1 MLKNAYLVYKHVQWC
16 SIFETS
22 IIKTHMTHLQH
33 SSLFI
38 GHVLL
43 FASPTPHG
51 LAGKLLQVLAQ
62 SGLGVVP
69 KTALAIDF
77 YVVYVG

>member
-1 MLKNAYLVYKHVQWC
+1 
-16 SIFETS
+16 
-22 IIKTHMTHLQH
+22 MTHLQH

-51 LAGKLLQVLAQ
+51 LAGKLLQVLGQ